1 LWVTF
6 IVLKTRPACKR
17 GDAPIS
23 AASHF
28 SYATLLEALAS
39 RVFSTSVFTL
49 ILLWFGFRL
58 LPQVDFQHA
67 LVIVGG
73 LLAPMRGLWRS
84 AYRDAEAPAGV
95 TVAAVC

>member
-1 LWVTF
+1 VTF
-6 IVLKTRPACKR
+6 IVLKTRPPCKR

-58 LPQVDFQHA
+58 LRQVDFQHA
-67 LVIVGG
+67 LVIVGAY
-73 LLAPMRGLWRS
+73 LLRCAVYGVALIAM
-84 AYRDAEAPAGV
+84 AKAAGAA
-95 TVAAVC
+95 VAAVC